1 MPLPSAPKR
10 QDTKVFPTPLIG
22 DVLFS
27 QIEDCSRK
35 DFPEYGTP
43 HPDTAKWP
51 HHKLV
56 FIRAVDNQREGIHEF
71 FYAADRDN
79 QDLYNWEFTKADIGG
94 QNYDAVSRTYVLPRE
109 GFTPQVPIMGSTM
122 PDIPSG
128 LFTGSYVMIQR
139 RQSRIGEQTLDS
151 LYVADVRV
159 YAKRCTM
166 KNIGT
171 DELNGKAL
179 YSTETLYYGSE
190 VVLTIEGEGEDPDV
204 TLTAAQL
211 FADPTNSFWGLQ
223 EDGYEN
229 SGKQLSCEWYV
240 ITRRQVVAGTLTDGV
255 VDVGAYNTNQRYY
268 WPAVL
273 GSYELMDW
281 ERNDGGTDIYPKYT
295 FEPDAYNGPCRAL
308 VERTWSKT
316 PISPLTVLEPM
327 LPTPIGYACPYF
339 TLSVPECL
347 HAAVVSA
354 CDTSSSD
361 PVYVTN
367 VGSAR
372 TTPAT
377 NYLTWPASIV
387 ASDEQDPYR
396 GGYLRTKVTVYPP
409 PTPASP
415 PSYSAALPTVSAI
428 SPNTGTSAGGT
439 LVTITGTN
447 FTNVT
452 SVRIGGVSA
461 AFAVDSPT
469 QITATTPAGVAGARA
484 VVVATWASSSGSV
497 TFTYT

>member
-10 QDTKVFPTPLIG
+10 QDTKVFPTPLVG

-27 QIEDCSRK
+27 QIEDCTRK
-35 DFPEYGTP
+35 DFPAYGTP

-51 HHKLV
+51 YHKLV
-56 FIRAVDNQREGIHEF
+56 FIRAVENQRDGIYEF
-71 FYAADRDN
+71 FYAADRSS

-94 QNYDAVSRTYVLPRE
+94 QNFDAVQRTYVTPRAS
-109 GFTPQVPIMGSTM
+109 FAPATPAMGAAMPNVPNN
-122 PDIPSG
+122 
-128 LFTGSYVMIQR
+128 LFSGSYVLAQR
-139 RQSRIGEQTLDS
+139 RQTRIGEQTLDS
-151 LYVADVRV
+151 LYVADVHV
-159 YAKRCTM
+159 YVKRCTIR
-166 KNIGT
+166 NIGT

-179 YSTETLYYGSE
+179 YSTETLYYATE
-190 VVLTIEGEGEDPDV
+190 VVTGS
-204 TLTAAQL
+204 LTASDL
-211 FADPTNSFWGLQ
+211 FAAPTNAYWGLQ
-223 EDGYEN
+223 TDGTER
-229 SGKQLSCEWYV
+229 SGRQLSCEWYAITVKQV
-240 ITRRQVVAGTLTDGV
+240 IAGTIVGGV
-255 VDVGAYNTNQRYY
+255 VDVGSYNTNQRYY

-316 PISPLTVLEPM
+316 PVSPLTVLEPM

-339 TLSVPECL
+339 TLSIPECL

-377 NYLTWPASIV
+377 NYLTWPTSIV

-409 PTPASP
+409 PTSASP

-447 FTNVT
+447 FTSVT

-461 AFAVDSPT
+461 AFAVNSPT